1 MNFYKIS
8 VRNHFIFLIAFLVL
22 TVIFLFLINYV
33 QAKIIYVDDEGGAD
47 YTKIQDAI
55 NEGKEGDTV
64 YVYAGNYTEQINI
77 NKTINLTGERR
88 DNLNTK
94 IEKSENVIRIKAD
107 WVNISGFI
115 VNGVGDLGTYY
126 GIIIESNN
134 NKIFNCTILKSYRGI
149 NLQNSENNSIFNNNI
164 SYNREGIEVDD
175 GCDNNTIS
183 NSSFYMNGSD
193 IILHEGS
200 NNNEIS
206 NNICSNSRG
215 SSMLIHSKN
224 NIISYNICYNGGTGI
239 SLYSPNYQN
248 NIVSNNI
255 FYNNKYGVWITSQ
268 SNYIIDNTCYNN
280 EYGILL
286 IESKYDIYV
295 YKSKNNTII
304 NNNCSYNQYGIWL
317 DHSSNN
323 IISNNKCSKNQK
335 GIILEYSNNNTFT
348 RNLILD
354 NTNFGVELKKNS
366 INNTIYHNTFVENN
380 NSTSTYNS
388 SRIQAKDSCTNNYWY
403 NKILSEGNHWSD
415 WIKPDKNND
424 GIVDEPYFINGSA
437 LSKDIY
443 PFVYSFENLK
453 KGVAYIDSISP
464 NPALF
469 DESIYF
475 KGHGI
480 TFESKIKRYFWHSN
494 IDGEF
499 FNGTESNL
507 SISILSRGVHN
518 ITFMVLTD
526 FGFGSTQAFEILT
539 IHEKPIAYIE
549 KVSPNPAIEG
559 VKIEFTGHGTDD
571 GIISQFLWESD
582 IDGFL
587 SSKESFSLSNLSIG
601 NHTIT
606 FKVKDNFGIWSVLV
620 TKKLEV
626 KEKIEKPKLIPKL
639 KIPITKI
646 YVGEI
651 IILDA
656 SESIGDISAYFFDFG
671 DNTNS
676 GWISNSSIKYN
687 YSKSGIYIV
696 KLKVKDFN
704 GNESYYD
711 VVELTVEKNEV
722 RQKSEKKLLVG
733 IILVIL
739 LTIILIGAFM
749 INRKSKLKYPQ
760 NQLSQRP
767 YPPESRKQTET
778 KIDDE
783 FLKI

>member
-1 MNFYKIS
+1 MNTKWKLMNFYKIS
-8 VRNHFIFLIAFLVL
+8 LRKHFIFLIAFFALF
-22 TVIFLFLINYV
+22 VIFLFLINYV
-33 QAKIIYVDDEGGAD
+33 QAKTIYVDDDGGAD
-47 YTKIQDAI
+47 YEKIQDAI

-64 YVYAGNYTEQINI
+64 YVYAGNYTEQIKI

-88 DNLNTK
+88 DNFNTK
-94 IEKSENVIRIKAD
+94 IEKSENVIRIRAD

-115 VNGVGDLGTYY
+115 VNGVGDLETYS
-126 GIIIESNN
+126 GINIESNN
-134 NKIFNCTILKSYRGI
+134 NKIFNCTILKSYEGI
-149 NLQNSENNSIFNNNI
+149 NLRNSQNNSIFNNNI

-183 NSSFYMNGSD
+183 NNSFYMNGSD
-193 IILHEGS
+193 IILQVGS

-215 SSMLIHSKN
+215 SSLLIHSKN

-304 NNNCSYNQYGIWL
+304 DNNCSYNQYGIWL

-335 GIILEYSNNNTFT
+335 GIILKYSNNNTIT
-348 RNLILD
+348 RNLILN
-354 NTNFGVELKKNS
+354 NTNFGAELKKNS
-366 INNTIYHNTFVENN
+366 LNNTIYHNTFIDNN
-380 NSTSTYNS
+380 NASSTYNS
-388 SRIQAKDSCTNNYWY
+388 SRIQAKDSCTNNSWY
-403 NKILSEGNHWSD
+403 NKTISEGNYWSD
-415 WIKPDKNND
+415 WTKPDKNKD

-443 PFVYSFENLK
+443 PFAYSFENLR
-453 KGVAYIDSISP
+453 KGVSYIDSISP

-469 DESIYF
+469 EENIYF

-480 TFESKIKRYFWHSN
+480 TFESKIKRYVWHSN

-507 SISILSRGVHN
+507 SISILSIGVHN
-518 ITFMVLTD
+518 ITFRVITD
-526 FGFGSTQAFEILT
+526 FGFGSIKAFETLT
-539 IHEKPIAYIE
+539 IHDRPIAYIG
-549 KVSPNPAIEG
+549 KISPNPAIEG
-559 VKIEFTGHGTDD
+559 EKIEFKGDGTDD
-571 GIISQFLWESD
+571 GTINQIFWESN

-601 NHTIT
+601 DHTIIL
-606 FKVKDNFGIWSVLV
+606 KVKDNFGVWSDLV

-626 KEKIEKPKLIPKL
+626 KKITEKPKLIPKL
-639 KIPITKI
+639 KISITKI
-646 YVGEI
+646 YVGET

-656 SESIGDISAYFFDFG
+656 SESIGDISTYFFDFG

-676 GWISNSSIKYN
+676 GWISNSSIKHN
-687 YSKSGIYIV
+687 YSKRGIYLV

-704 GNESYYD
+704 SNESDYD
-711 VVELTVEKNEV
+711 VVELIVEKNEV
-722 RQKSEKKLLVG
+722 SQKSVEKLWVG

-739 LTIILIGAFM
+739 LIII
-749 INRKSKLKYPQ
+749 
-760 NQLSQRP
+760 
-767 YPPESRKQTET
+767 
-778 KIDDE
+778 
-783 FLKI
+783 